1 LPVETETGGFIVKN
15 PRRFTL
21 LLSVVLATVVAVGV
35 FFAVSSKND
44 DAITAAPP
52 PPTATSIPTV
62 AVLVATQ
69 DIPAAT
75 TLTAAMVRV
84 DHVPVAARNARALDD
99 PSQAIGKM
107 TAVTLSQGEQILDL
121 RLTDAPSATDDNA
134 FAGKVPVGMRAISVV
149 FDEVIGAGALVQP
162 GDHVDVLAYFEL
174 SVKDFRLGDN
184 GNASGNGGNGSG
196 GNGSGNGFDYK
207 QYVTTYVVQDV
218 EVLAVS
224 QADAPDQLGTDTQNQ
239 PPTPTPNPSAT
250 ATRADATTTAVARPD
265 AKSVTL
271 AVTPEQAQRLFLA
284 SQTVK
289 NESGS
294 LRLSLRAPGDT
305 TTTNVGPAQLGN
317 IPLDGILGDVDQPM
331 TPADL
336 MITNA
341 QFTERIIPSGG
352 LLEFTVTVKNISDHA
367 IKSGKDAAPGFVYT
381 QGLAYDAL
389 GYFPDPGTYRLGLN
403 VAGAYPNEYP
413 YRWGLGK
420 DLKPGESVDITGAV
434 RLTEPT
440 PDTRYWFGVIQEPNS
455 VTQDGVDVSDITV
468 VKSETGTVTAASSNL
483 YANPNATSTVVLE
496 LQKGDGVQIEK
507 AQGAWLQVRFGQTV
521 GWISAADLTVPPLG
535 GATPAAAVSASPVA
549 GG

>member
-1 LPVETETGGFIVKN
+1 MKN

-21 LLSVVLATVVAVGV
+21 LLSLVLATAVAAGV
-35 FFAVSSKND
+35 FFAVSSKNN

-62 AVLVATQ
+62 AVLVAAQ

-75 TLTAAMVRV
+75 TLTPAMIRV
-84 DHVPVAARNARALDD
+84 EQVPIANRNARALDD
-99 PSQAIGKM
+99 PTQAVGKM

-121 RLTDAPSATDDNA
+121 RLTDAPTAANDDA
-134 FAGKVPVGMRAISVV
+134 FSGKVPVGMRAISVA

-174 SVKDFRLGDN
+174 SVKDFRLTGN
-184 GNASGNGGNGSG
+184 ASGNNGNSGNASGNGA
-196 GNGSGNGFDYK
+196 DYK
-207 QYVTTYVVQDV
+207 QYVSTYIVQDV

-224 QADAPDQLGTDTQNQ
+224 QASSPDQLGADTQNQ

-250 ATRADATTTAVARPD
+250 AAASSTAAAKARPD

-271 AVTPEQAQRLFLA
+271 AVTPEQAQRLLLA

-289 NESGS
+289 NEKGS
-294 LRLSLRAPGDT
+294 LRLALRAPGDT

-317 IPLDGILGDVDQPM
+317 IPLDGILGNVDQPM
-331 TPADL
+331 TPSDV
-336 MITNA
+336 MITHA
-341 QFTERIIPSGG
+341 EFRERIVPSGG
-352 LLEFTVTVKNISDHA
+352 LLEFTVTVKNISDHV

-403 VAGAYPNEYP
+403 MAGAYPNDYP
-413 YRWGLGK
+413 YRWSFGQ
-420 DLKPGESVDITGAV
+420 DLKPGQSADIAGAV

-440 PDTRYWFGVIQEPNS
+440 PDTRYWFGLIQEPNN

-468 VKSETGTVTAASSNL
+468 VQSETAAVSASASDL
-483 YANPNATSTVVLE
+483 HQSPNASSTVVLE
-496 LQKGDGVQIEK
+496 LQKGDAVQIQK
-507 AQGAWLQVRFGQTV
+507 AQGAWLQVRFGVTV
-521 GWISAADLTVPPLG
+521 GWIQASDVTVPPLG
-535 GATPAAAVSASPVA
+535 ATPAGATPVA

>member
-1 LPVETETGGFIVKN
+1 MKN

-21 LLSVVLATVVAVGV
+21 LLSLVLATTVAAGV
-35 FFAVSSKND
+35 FFAVSSKNN

-52 PPTATSIPTV
+52 PPTATAIPTV
-62 AVLVATQ
+62 SVLVAAQ

-75 TLTAAMVRV
+75 TLTAAMVKV
-84 DHVPVAARNARALDD
+84 EQVPLAERNARALDD
-99 PSQAIGKM
+99 PAQAIGKM
-107 TAVTLSQGEQILDL
+107 TAVTLSQNEQILDL

-134 FAGKVPVGMRAISVV
+134 FSGKVPVGMRAISVV
-149 FDEVIGAGALVQP
+149 FDEVIGTGALVQP

-174 SVKDFRLGDN
+174 SVKDFRLGNN
-184 GNASGNGGNGSG
+184 GNASGNGGNGNG
-196 GNGSGNGFDYK
+196 GNGSGNSFDYK

-224 QADAPDQLGTDTQNQ
+224 QAMAPDQLGTNTDNMA
-239 PPTPTPNPSAT
+239 PTPTPNPSAT
-250 ATRADATTTAVARPD
+250 ATANATTTAIARPN

-317 IPLDGILGDVDQPM
+317 IPLDGILGNVDQPM
-331 TPADL
+331 TPNDL

-341 QFTERIIPSGG
+341 QFTERIVPSGG
-352 LLEFTVTVKNISDHA
+352 LLQFTVTVKNVSDHA

-403 VAGAYPNEYP
+403 VAGAYPNQYP

-455 VTQDGVDVSDITV
+455 VTQDGVDVSDVTV
-468 VKSETGTVTAASSNL
+468 VQSETGTITAASSNL
-483 YANPNATSTVVLE
+483 HQTPNATSAVVLE
-496 LQKGDGVQIEK
+496 LQKGDGIQIQK

-521 GWISAADLTVPPLG
+521 GWISAADLTVPPVG